1 MGGRGGTA
9 AGAQPA
15 PGGMPGYPGMRP
27 GMGMYP
33 GMPGA
38 PGTPAAPA
46 AARVEDPSSREADAR
61 ALKSLGK
68 AVKANFDNVPLE
80 AALNDVAQSSGVDL
94 IADWKSIEAAGVQ
107 RDTQV
112 TLNLRQGASAEQ
124 VLGWVLRSAGGDA
137 LGFAIDHGVVVVAP
151 QERIERMVITRAYP
165 LASLADDGPAVEGLV
180 RDTVAP
186 NSWRESGGPASV
198 RFFNGQLFVT
208 ATEPNH
214 RQVERLLGL
223 MSAQGVRPGGMPGMG
238 GMMPG
243 AAPGASQPTGLRR

>member
-1 MGGRGGTA
+1 
-9 AGAQPA
+9 
-15 PGGMPGYPGMRP
+15 MPGYPGMRP

-33 GMPGA
+33 GMPGPA
-38 PGTPAAPA
+38 ANPAAPA
-46 AARVEDPSSREADAR
+46 AGHVEDPSSRGADTR
-61 ALKSLGK
+61 ALKSLGRT
-68 AVKANFDNVPLE
+68 VKAGFDNVPLE
-80 AALNDVAQSSGVDL
+80 AALNDVAQSAGVDL

-107 RDTQV
+107 RDAQV
-112 TLNLRQGASAEQ
+112 SLNLRQGAPAEQ
-124 VLGWVLRSAGGDA
+124 VLAWVLRSAGGDA

-151 QERIERMVITRAYP
+151 QDRIERMVITRAYP
-165 LASLADDGPAVEGLV
+165 LASLADNGPAVESLV

-186 NSWRESGGPASV
+186 NSWRENGGVGAV

-223 MSAQGVRPGGMPGMG
+223 MQAQGMQPAMQGFP

-243 AAPGASQPTGLRR
+243 AAPPVAQPTEPRR